1 MNTSQALVLGVGTIA
16 LDSVET
22 PHGSVSDVPGGSA
35 LYFGAAAR
43 HFAKVALAGVIGEDF
58 PEEILRTMQGLGVDV
73 SAIER
78 RAGESFRWKVRYG
91 AGLDGRETLETN
103 RGVTLQASPSVP
115 TSLRRPAAVFLGS
128 TNPAV
133 QRAVLEEV
141 SGPGLVVLDTM
152 RHWIE
157 DRRDDL
163 VDLLTNVDV
172 LLVNEEEACVLSG
185 CRALP
190 LAAAAIR
197 SMGPEWV
204 VIKRGAAGVVAF
216 GPSVDVSVPAHI
228 VKSPV
233 DPTGAGDAFAGGFV
247 GTLVGFP
254 SVDASSIGR
263 ALAAGAVTGALAV
276 SSFSLDAL
284 LDASTADVLRSAG
297 F

>member
-1 MNTSQALVLGVGTIA
+1 MNTSQPLVLGVGTIA

-22 PHGSVSDVPGGSA
+22 LHGSVSDVPGGSA

-43 HFAKVALAGVIGEDF
+43 HFAKVALAGVVGEDF

-73 SAIER
+73 SAIQR
-78 RAGESFRWKVRYG
+78 RPGESFRWKVRYG
-91 AGLDGRETLETN
+91 ADPDERETLETN
-103 RGVTLQASPSVP
+103 RGVTLRASPSVP
-115 TSLRRPAAVFLGS
+115 TSLRRPAVVFLGS

-141 SGPGLVVLDTM
+141 RGSGLVVLDTM

-157 DRRDDL
+157 DRRDEL
-163 VDLLTNVDV
+163 MDLLAGVDV
-172 LLVNEEEACVLSG
+172 LLVNEEEAGVLSG
-185 CRALP
+185 SAAPP
-190 LAAAAIR
+190 LAAAEIR
-197 SMGPEWV
+197 SMGPEWA

-216 GPSVDVSVPAHI
+216 GPSVDVSVPAHV

-247 GTLVGFP
+247 GTLANSP
-254 SVDASSIGR
+254 SMDARAVRR

-284 LDASTADVLRSAG
+284 LEATTADVLRSAG
-297 F
+297 S